1 MAKDDTAVTETTPG
15 RANGLL
21 ASLQNLL
28 GTFADILHTRVE
40 IISTELEEEGWRVRQ
55 LILYMLTSVLFLGL
69 GLLIL
74 TLFIVKTFSDANQL
88 YVLGGF
94 ALIYLGIGT
103 IIALMV
109 RHKLETRPRLF
120 STTLSELDKD
130 RENLGSRS

>member
-1 MAKDDTAVTETTPG
+1 MVKEGASATETTPG
-15 RANGLL
+15 HATGLL
-21 ASLQNLL
+21 ASLRRLL
-28 GTFADILHTRVE
+28 GTFTEILHTRVE

-55 LILYMLTSVLFLGL
+55 LILYVLTSILFLGL

-74 TLFIVKTFSDANQL
+74 TLFIVKTFSHANQL

-94 ALIYLGIGT
+94 AVFYLGIGT

-109 RHKLETRPRLF
+109 RHKLKTRPRLF